1 MQLSQPVREE
11 NHPLLQ
17 LLIMGISAVVGLLV
31 FVVIGFVVCIA
42 IYGLDLIHNMD
53 WMTGRDLKYIG
64 ALKIL
69 VTAQQIGLFLVPA
82 LVLAI
87 FEGKK
92 PKNFYGFKAAKIE
105 LLGVVFLLM
114 VFSMPLM
121 SWINEQN
128 MNMRLPEFE
137 SVSGRLGRILKQIV
151 TWMKES
157 EDSAGIT
164 TKAILAG
171 TSVGALIINLLVI
184 AVTPA
189 ICEELIF
196 RGGLQRTLGRWFTN
210 PHVAIWTSAIIFS
223 TIHFQFFGFFPRMF
237 LGAAFGYIYFW
248 TGSLWY
254 AMFAHFI
261 NNGYAVAIAWY
272 MQRNNMPMEK
282 ADDMNIAWYGYVIS
296 AILTIALFYVLRK
309 SSLQNGQNQEA

>member
-11 NHPLLQ
+11 NHPFLQ
-17 LLIMGISAVVGLLV
+17 LLIMGISAIVGLLV
-31 FVVIGFVVCIA
+31 FVIIGFVVCIA

-53 WMTGRDLKYIG
+53 WMTGKDLKYIG

-82 LVLAI
+82 IVLAI

-92 PKNFYGFKAAKIE
+92 PQRFYGFKAPKIE
-105 LLGVVFLLM
+105 LLGIVFLLM
-114 VFSMPLM
+114 LFSIPLM

-128 MNMRLPEFE
+128 MNMHLPKFLSDLE
-137 SVSGRLGRILKQIV
+137 K
-151 TWMKES
+151 WMRKM
-157 EDSAGIT
+157 EDDGLVT

-171 TSVGALIINLLVI
+171 TSINALVINLLVI

-189 ICEELIF
+189 ICEELVF
-196 RGGLQRTLGRWFTN
+196 RGGLQRTLGRWFKN

-254 AMFAHFI
+254 PMFAHFI
-261 NNGYAVAIAWY
+261 NNGYAVV
-272 MQRNNMPMEK
+272 
-282 ADDMNIAWYGYVIS
+282 IAWYGYIIS
-296 AILTIALFYVLRK
+296 AILTIALFWFLKKK
-309 SSLQNGQNQEA
+309 SADERPMSETEINSPK

>member
-17 LLIMGISAVVGLLV
+17 LLILGISAIAGLLV
-31 FVVIGFVVCIA
+31 FVVIGFVICVL

-53 WMTGRDLKYIG
+53 WVTGKDLKYIG

-82 LVLAI
+82 IVLAI

-92 PKNFYGFKAAKIE
+92 PQRFYGFKTPKIE
-105 LLGVVFLLM
+105 LLGMVFLLM
-114 VFSMPLM
+114 LFSVPLM

-128 MNMRLPEFE
+128 MNMHLPQFLSDLE
-137 SVSGRLGRILKQIV
+137 K
-151 TWMKES
+151 WMRKM
-157 EDSAGIT
+157 EDDGLVT

-171 TSVGALIINLLVI
+171 TSVSALVINLLVI

-196 RGGLQRTLGRWFTN
+196 RGGLQRTLGRWFKN

-254 AMFAHFI
+254 PMFAHFI
-261 NNGYAVAIAWY
+261 NNGYAVVVAWY
-272 MQRNNMPMEK
+272 MQRNNLPIEK
-282 ADDMNIAWYGYVIS
+282 ADEMNVAWYGYVIS
-296 AILTIALFYVLRK
+296 AILTIALFWFLKKNSEDRRPMSEVK
-309 SSLQNGQNQEA
+309 SNSPE

>member
-17 LLIMGISAVVGLLV
+17 LLILGVNAAIGLGIFL
-31 FVVIGFVVCIA
+31 VIGFIICVL

-53 WMTGRDLKYIG
+53 WITGKDLKYIG

-69 VTAQQIGLFLVPA
+69 VTAQQIGFFLVPA
-82 LVLAI
+82 IVLAI

-92 PKNFYGFKAAKIE
+92 PQRFYGFKTPKID
-105 LLGVVFLLM
+105 LLGIVFLLM
-114 VFSMPLM
+114 LFSVPLM
-121 SWINEQN
+121 GWINEQN
-128 MNMRLPEFE
+128 MNMHLPKFLSDLE
-137 SVSGRLGRILKQIV
+137 K
-151 TWMKES
+151 WMTDKES
-157 EDSAGIT
+157 EAAIT

-171 TSVGALIINLLVI
+171 TSVGALVINLLVI

-196 RGGLQRTLGRWFTN
+196 RGGLQRTLGRWFKN

-254 AMFAHFI
+254 PMFAHFI
-261 NNGYAVAIAWY
+261 NNGYAVVIAWY
-272 MQRNNMPMEK
+272 MQRNKIPIEK
-282 ADDMNIAWYGYVIS
+282 ADDLNIAWYGYIIS
-296 AILTIALFYVLRK
+296 AILTIALFWFLKKK
-309 SSLQNGQNQEA
+309 SANERPMSETEINSPK

>member
-11 NHPLLQ
+11 NHPFLQ
-17 LLIMGISAVVGLLV
+17 LLIMGISAIVGLLV
-31 FVVIGFVVCIA
+31 FVIIGFVVCIA

-53 WMTGRDLKYIG
+53 WMTGKDLKYIG

-82 LVLAI
+82 IVLAI

-92 PKNFYGFKAAKIE
+92 PQRFYGFKAPRIE
-105 LLGVVFLLM
+105 LLGIVFLLM
-114 VFSMPLM
+114 LFSVPLM

-128 MNMRLPEFE
+128 MNMHLPKFLNDLE
-137 SVSGRLGRILKQIV
+137 K
-151 TWMKES
+151 WMRKM
-157 EDSAGIT
+157 EDDGLVT

-171 TSVGALIINLLVI
+171 TSVSALVINLLVI

-196 RGGLQRTLGRWFTN
+196 RGGLQRTLGRWFKN

-254 AMFAHFI
+254 PMFAHFI
-261 NNGYAVAIAWY
+261 NNGYAVVIAWY
-272 MQRNNMPMEK
+272 MQRNNIPIEK
-282 ADDMNIAWYGYVIS
+282 ADNMNIAWYGYIIS
-296 AILTIALFYVLRK
+296 AILTIALFWFLKKK
-309 SSLQNGQNQEA
+309 SADERPMSEVEINSPK

>member
-11 NHPLLQ
+11 NHPFLQ
-17 LLIMGISAVVGLLV
+17 LLIMGISAIVGLLV

-53 WMTGRDLKYIG
+53 WMTGKDLKYIG

-87 FEGKK
+87 LEGKK
-92 PKNFYGFKAAKIE
+92 PQNFYGFNAPKIE
-105 LLGVVFLLM
+105 LLGMVFLLM
-114 VFSMPLM
+114 LFSVPLM
-121 SWINEQN
+121 GWINEQN
-128 MNMRLPEFE
+128 MNMHLPNFLSDLE
-137 SVSGRLGRILKQIV
+137 K
-151 TWMKES
+151 WMRKM
-157 EDSAGIT
+157 EDDGLVT

-171 TSVGALIINLLVI
+171 TSVSALVINLLVI

-196 RGGLQRTLGRWFTN
+196 RGGLQRTLGRWFKN

>member
-11 NHPLLQ
+11 NHPFLQ
-17 LLIMGISAVVGLLV
+17 LLIMGISAIVGLLV
-31 FVVIGFVVCIA
+31 FVIIGFVVCIA

-53 WMTGRDLKYIG
+53 WMTGKDLKYIG

-82 LVLAI
+82 IVLAI

-92 PKNFYGFKAAKIE
+92 PQRFYGFKAPGIE
-105 LLGVVFLLM
+105 LLGIVFLLM
-114 VFSMPLM
+114 LFSVPLM

-128 MNMRLPEFE
+128 MNMHLPKFLNDLE
-137 SVSGRLGRILKQIV
+137 K
-151 TWMKES
+151 WMRKM
-157 EDSAGIT
+157 EDDGLVT

-171 TSVGALIINLLVI
+171 TSVSALVINLLVI

-196 RGGLQRTLGRWFTN
+196 RGGLQRTLGRWFKN

-254 AMFAHFI
+254 PMFAHFI
-261 NNGYAVAIAWY
+261 NNGYAVVIAWY
-272 MQRNNMPMEK
+272 MQRNNIPIEK
-282 ADDMNIAWYGYVIS
+282 ADNMNIAWYGYIIS
-296 AILTIALFYVLRK
+296 AILTIALFWFLKKK
-309 SSLQNGQNQEA
+309 SANERPISEVEINSPK

>member
-11 NHPLLQ
+11 NHPFLQ
-17 LLIMGISAVVGLLV
+17 LLIIVIGAIVGLIV
-31 FVVIGFVVCIA
+31 FAIIGIVICIA
-42 IYGLDLIHNMD
+42 IYGLDIFRNID

-64 ALKIL
+64 ALKIFI
-69 VTAQQIGLFLVPA
+69 TAQQIGLFLVPA
-82 LVLAI
+82 IVLAI

-92 PKNFYGFKAAKIE
+92 PQRFYGFKTPKIE
-105 LLGVVFLLM
+105 LIGLVFLLM
-114 VFSMPLM
+114 LFSVPLM
-121 SWINEQN
+121 GWINEQN
-128 MNMRLPEFE
+128 MNMHLPKFLSDLE
-137 SVSGRLGRILKQIV
+137 K
-151 TWMKES
+151 WMRKMEN
-157 EDSAGIT
+157 DGLVT
-164 TKAILAG
+164 TKAILGG
-171 TSVGALIINLLVI
+171 TSVSALVINLLVV

-196 RGGLQRTLGRWFTN
+196 RGGLQRTLGRWFAN

-254 AMFAHFI
+254 PMFAHFI
-261 NNGYAVAIAWY
+261 NNAYAVVMAWY
-272 MQRNNMPMEK
+272 MQRNNMPIDK

-296 AILTIALFYVLRK
+296 AILTIALFWFLKKK
-309 SSLQNGQNQEA
+309 SEDRRPMSEVKSNSPE

>member
-11 NHPLLQ
+11 NHPFLQ
-17 LLIMGISAVVGLLV
+17 LLIMGISAIVGLLV

-53 WMTGRDLKYIG
+53 WMTGKDLKYIG

-92 PKNFYGFKAAKIE
+92 PHHFYGLKTPKIE
-105 LLGVVFLLM
+105 LLGIVFLLM
-114 VFSMPLM
+114 LFSVPLM

-128 MNMRLPEFE
+128 MNMHLPNFLSELE
-137 SVSGRLGRILKQIV
+137 K
-151 TWMKES
+151 WMRKM
-157 EDSAGIT
+157 EDDGLVT

-171 TSVGALIINLLVI
+171 TSVGALVINLLVI

-196 RGGLQRTLGRWFTN
+196 RGGLQRTLGKWFKN

-223 TIHFQFFGFFPRMF
+223 TIHFQFFGFFPRML

-254 AMFAHFI
+254 AAFAHFI
-261 NNGYAVAIAWY
+261 NNGYAVVIAWY
-272 MQRNNMPMEK
+272 MQRKNMPIEE
-282 ADDMNIAWYGYVIS
+282 ADDINIAWYGYVIS
-296 AILTIALFYVLRK
+296 AILTIALFWFLKKK
-309 SSLQNGQNQEA
+309 SEDRRPMSEVKSNSPE

>member
-17 LLIMGISAVVGLLV
+17 LLILGISAIAGLLV
-31 FVVIGFVVCIA
+31 FVVIGFVICVL

-53 WMTGRDLKYIG
+53 WVTGKDLKYIG

-82 LVLAI
+82 IVLAI

-92 PKNFYGFKAAKIE
+92 PQRFYGFKTPKIE
-105 LLGVVFLLM
+105 LLGMVFLLM
-114 VFSMPLM
+114 LFSVPLM

-128 MNMRLPEFE
+128 MNMHLPQFLSDLE
-137 SVSGRLGRILKQIV
+137 K
-151 TWMKES
+151 WMRKM
-157 EDSAGIT
+157 EDDGLVT

-171 TSVGALIINLLVI
+171 TSVGALLINLLVI

-196 RGGLQRTLGRWFTN
+196 RGGLQRTLGRWFKN

-254 AMFAHFI
+254 PMFAHFI

-272 MQRNNMPMEK
+272 MQRNNLPIEK
-282 ADDMNIAWYGYVIS
+282 ADEMNVAWYGYVIS
-296 AILTIALFYVLRK
+296 AILTIALFWFLKKK
-309 SSLQNGQNQEA
+309 SEDRRPMSEVKSNSPE

>member
-17 LLIMGISAVVGLLV
+17 LLILGLSAFIGLLI
-31 FVVIGFVVCIA
+31 FLVIGFVICLA
-42 IYGLDLIHNMD
+42 IYGLDLIKNTA
-53 WMTGRDLKYIG
+53 WITGNDLRYIG

-82 LVLAI
+82 IVLAI

-92 PKNFYGFKAAKIE
+92 PQNFYGFKTPKPE
-105 LLGVVFLLM
+105 LLGLVLLLM
-114 VFSMPLM
+114 FFSMPLM

-128 MNMRLPEFE
+128 MNMHLPSFLSDLE
-137 SVSGRLGRILKQIV
+137 K
-151 TWMKES
+151 WMRKM
-157 EDSAGIT
+157 EDDGLVT
-164 TKAILAG
+164 TKAILKG
-171 TSVGALIINLLVI
+171 TSFGALAINLLVI

-196 RGGLQRTLGRWFTN
+196 RGGLQRTFLRMIKN
-210 PHVAIWTSAIIFS
+210 PHVAIWLSAIIFS

-254 AMFAHFI
+254 PAFAHFL
-261 NNGYAVAIAWY
+261 NNGYAVVVAWH
-272 MQRNNMPMEK
+272 MQRNNIPIEK
-282 ADDMNIAWYGYVIS
+282 ADEMDIAWYGYIIS
-296 AILTIALFYVLRK
+296 AILTLALFYLVRK
-309 SSLQNGQNQEA
+309 SGVRKSEDK

>member
-11 NHPLLQ
+11 NHPFLQ
-17 LLIMGISAVVGLLV
+17 LLIMGISAIVGLLV
-31 FVVIGFVVCIA
+31 FVIIGFVVCIA

-53 WMTGRDLKYIG
+53 WMTGKDLKYIG

-82 LVLAI
+82 IVLAI

-92 PKNFYGFKAAKIE
+92 PQRFYGFKAPGIE
-105 LLGVVFLLM
+105 LLGIVFLLM
-114 VFSMPLM
+114 LFSVPLM

-128 MNMRLPEFE
+128 MNMHLPKFLNDLE
-137 SVSGRLGRILKQIV
+137 K
-151 TWMKES
+151 WMRKM
-157 EDSAGIT
+157 EDDGLVT

-171 TSVGALIINLLVI
+171 TSVSALVINLLVI

-196 RGGLQRTLGRWFTN
+196 RGGLQRTLGRWFKN

-254 AMFAHFI
+254 PMFAHFI
-261 NNGYAVAIAWY
+261 NNGYAVVIAWY
-272 MQRNNMPMEK
+272 MQRNNIPIEK
-282 ADDMNIAWYGYVIS
+282 ADNMNIAWYGYIIS
-296 AILTIALFYVLRK
+296 AILTIALFWFLKKK
-309 SSLQNGQNQEA
+309 SANERPMSEVEINSPK

>member
-11 NHPLLQ
+11 NHPFLQ
-17 LLIMGISAVVGLLV
+17 LLIMGISAIVGLLV
-31 FVVIGFVVCIA
+31 FVIIGFVVCIA

-53 WMTGRDLKYIG
+53 WMTGKDLKYIG

-82 LVLAI
+82 IVLAI

-92 PKNFYGFKAAKIE
+92 PQRFYGFKATRIE
-105 LLGVVFLLM
+105 LLGIVFLLM
-114 VFSMPLM
+114 LFSVPLM

-128 MNMRLPEFE
+128 MNMRLPSFLSDLE
-137 SVSGRLGRILKQIV
+137 K
-151 TWMKES
+151 WMRKM
-157 EDSAGIT
+157 EDDGLVT

-171 TSVGALIINLLVI
+171 TSINALVINLLVI

-189 ICEELIF
+189 ICEELVF
-196 RGGLQRTLGRWFTN
+196 RGGLQRTLGRWFKN

-254 AMFAHFI
+254 PMFAHFI
-261 NNGYAVAIAWY
+261 NNGYAVVIAWY
-272 MQRNNMPMEK
+272 MQRNNIPIEK
-282 ADDMNIAWYGYVIS
+282 ADDLNIAWYGYIIS
-296 AILTIALFYVLRK
+296 AILTIALFWFLKKK
-309 SSLQNGQNQEA
+309 SADERPMSETEINSPK

>member
-17 LLIMGISAVVGLLV
+17 LLILGVSAAIGLGIFL
-31 FVVIGFVVCIA
+31 VIGFLICIS

-53 WMTGRDLKYIG
+53 WVTGRDLKYIG

-69 VTAQQIGLFLVPA
+69 VTAQQVGLFLMPA
-82 LVLAI
+82 IVLSI

-92 PKNFYGFKAAKIE
+92 PQRFYGFKTPKIE
-105 LLGVVFLLM
+105 LLGIVFLLM
-114 VFSMPLM
+114 LFSAPLM
-121 SWINEQN
+121 SWINELN
-128 MNMRLPEFE
+128 MNMHLPNFLSDLE
-137 SVSGRLGRILKQIV
+137 K
-151 TWMKES
+151 WMRKM
-157 EDSAGIT
+157 EDDGLVT

-171 TSVGALIINLLVI
+171 TSVGALLINLLVI

-196 RGGLQRTLGRWFTN
+196 RGGLQRTLGRWFKN
-210 PHVAIWTSAIIFS
+210 PHVAIWTSAVIFS
-223 TIHFQFFGFFPRMF
+223 TIHFQFFGFFPRLF

-254 AMFAHFI
+254 PMFAHFI

-272 MQRNNMPMEK
+272 MQRNNLPIDK
-282 ADDMNIAWYGYVIS
+282 AEEMNVAWYGYVIS
-296 AILTIALFYVLRK
+296 AILTIALFSFLKKKSEDRRPMSEVK
-309 SSLQNGQNQEA
+309 SSSPE

>member
-11 NHPLLQ
+11 NHPFLQ
-17 LLIMGISAVVGLLV
+17 LLIMGISAIVGLLV

-53 WMTGRDLKYIG
+53 WMTGKDLKYIG

-92 PKNFYGFKAAKIE
+92 PHHFYGLKTPKIE
-105 LLGVVFLLM
+105 LLGIVFLLM
-114 VFSMPLM
+114 LFSVPLM

-128 MNMRLPEFE
+128 MNMHLPNFLSELE
-137 SVSGRLGRILKQIV
+137 K
-151 TWMKES
+151 WMRKM
-157 EDSAGIT
+157 EDDGLVT

-171 TSVGALIINLLVI
+171 TSVGALVINLLVI

-196 RGGLQRTLGRWFTN
+196 RGGLQRTLGKWFKN

-254 AMFAHFI
+254 AAFAHFI
-261 NNGYAVAIAWY
+261 NNGYAVVIAWY
-272 MQRNNMPMEK
+272 MQRKNMPIEE
-282 ADDMNIAWYGYVIS
+282 ADDINIAWYGYVIS
-296 AILTIALFYVLRK
+296 AILTIALFWFLKKK
-309 SSLQNGQNQEA
+309 SEDRRPMSEVKSNSPE

>member
-1 MQLSQPVREE
+1 MQFNQPIREE

-17 LLIMGISAVVGLLV
+17 LLILGISAFVGLIV
-31 FVVIGFVVCIA
+31 FILIGFVICIA

-53 WMTGRDLKYIG
+53 WMTGKDVRYVG

-69 VTAQQIGLFLVPA
+69 ITAQQIGLFLVPA
-82 LVLAI
+82 IMLAI

-92 PKNFYGFKAAKIE
+92 PQYFYGFKAPKIK
-105 LLGVVFLLM
+105 LLAIVFLIMLG
-114 VFSMPLM
+114 SIPLM
-121 SWINEQN
+121 GWINERN
-128 MNMRLPEFE
+128 MAMHLPDFLSGLEKWMR
-137 SVSGRLGRILKQIV
+137 RL
-151 TWMKES
+151 
-157 EDSAGIT
+157 EDEGAIT
-164 TKAILAG
+164 TKAILKG
-171 TSVGALIINLLVI
+171 TSFGALIINMLVI

-196 RGGLQRTLGRWFTN
+196 RGGLQRTILRWLKN
-210 PHVAIWTSAIIFS
+210 PHVAIWISAIIFS

-254 AMFAHFI
+254 TAFAHFI

-272 MQRNNMPMEK
+272 LQRNNMPLEK
-282 ADDMNIAWYGYVIS
+282 ADETNIPFYGVIIS
-296 AILTIALFYVLRK
+296 AIFTLALFWILKDNTTKKEV
-309 SSLQNGQNQEA
+309 EE